1 MARYGSARGAREQLL
16 VVAQLAAE
24 LGHAPTLTL
33 DTYAHVFSEF
43 ARGERIDPH
52 QAVAAARDASLAQE

>member
-1 MARYGSARGAREQLL
+1 VE
-16 VVAQLAAE
+16 LAAE

-33 DTYAHVFSEF
+33 DTYAHLFSEF

-52 QAVAAARDASLAQE
+52 QAVAAARDAGLPSRD